1 MMFGSCKIGLQLS
14 HKSTQWLFISHR
26 QVKENDIIMPEKA
39 RAVARDLGIPY
50 YETSV
55 LTFYGIDELFENAIR
70 AALCSR
76 RSQRFWM
83 TGLKKVMQPALQV
96 LMANIMCSKSHLHNS
111 YIQTIFPHN
120 CDLRHIALWGP
131 LNGHTD

>member
-1 MMFGSCKIGLQLS
+1 MKQLYG
-14 HKSTQWLFISHR
+14 HQISLHGGHLIFR

-39 RAVARDLGIPY
+39 RAVARDLGVPY

-96 LMANIMCSKSHLHNS
+96 SLAKFMNSKTHLK
-111 YIQTIFPHN
+111 I
-120 CDLRHIALWGP
+120 LRI
-131 LNGHTD
+131 

>member
-1 MMFGSCKIGLQLS
+1 
-14 HKSTQWLFISHR
+14 
-26 QVKENDIIMPEKA
+26 MPEKA

-96 LMANIMCSKSHLHNS
+96 SLAKFMNSKTHL
-111 YIQTIFPHN
+111 
-120 CDLRHIALWGP
+120 
-131 LNGHTD
+131 LNVKF

>member
-1 MMFGSCKIGLQLS
+1 MKQFYGHQISLQSGHLI
-14 HKSTQWLFISHR
+14 FR

-39 RAVARDLGIPY
+39 RAVARDLGVPY

-96 LMANIMCSKSHLHNS
+96 SLAKFMNSKTHL
-111 YIQTIFPHN
+111 
-120 CDLRHIALWGP
+120 
-131 LNGHTD
+131 LNVKF

>member
-1 MMFGSCKIGLQLS
+1 
-14 HKSTQWLFISHR
+14 
-26 QVKENDIIMPEKA
+26 MPEKA

-96 LMANIMCSKSHLHNS
+96 LMANIMCSKSHL
-111 YIQTIFPHN
+111 
-120 CDLRHIALWGP
+120 
-131 LNGHTD
+131 LNIKITKEMFHSNIKLILGAVLSSKAGASIGVSRKESL

>member
-1 MMFGSCKIGLQLS
+1 
-14 HKSTQWLFISHR
+14 
-26 QVKENDIIMPEKA
+26 MPEKA

-50 YETSV
+50 YESSV

-96 LMANIMCSKSHLHNS
+96 RIDKLMNS
-111 YIQTIFPHN
+111 RSDIISTKILKRKYLIQI
-120 CDLRHIALWGP
+120 
-131 LNGHTD
+131 LN

>member
-1 MMFGSCKIGLQLS
+1 MSARCS
-14 HKSTQWLFISHR
+14 FIFRR

-96 LMANIMCSKSHLHNS
+96 SMAKFMNS
-111 YIQTIFPHN
+111 IFSM
-120 CDLRHIALWGP
+120 LKF
-131 LNGHTD
+131 

>member
-1 MMFGSCKIGLQLS
+1 
-14 HKSTQWLFISHR
+14 
-26 QVKENDIIMPEKA
+26 MPEKA
-39 RAVARDLGIPY
+39 RAVARDLGVPY

-96 LMANIMCSKSHLHNS
+96 SLAKFMNSKTHLQNFKDMIKEIS
-111 YIQTIFPHN
+111 NPKIELISGAFLSSKTRAAISVSRKES
-120 CDLRHIALWGP
+120 L
-131 LNGHTD
+131 

>member
-1 MMFGSCKIGLQLS
+1 MKQSYGYQ
-14 HKSTQWLFISHR
+14 ISLHSGHLIFR

-39 RAVARDLGIPY
+39 RAVARDLGVPY

-96 LMANIMCSKSHLHNS
+96 SLAKFMNSKTHL
-111 YIQTIFPHN
+111 
-120 CDLRHIALWGP
+120 
-131 LNGHTD
+131 LNVKF

>member
-1 MMFGSCKIGLQLS
+1 
-14 HKSTQWLFISHR
+14 
-26 QVKENDIIMPEKA
+26 MPEKA

-50 YETSV
+50 YESSV

-96 LMANIMCSKSHLHNS
+96 RIDKFMNS
-111 YIQTIFPHN
+111 RSDIISTELLKRKYLIQI
-120 CDLRHIALWGP
+120 
-131 LNGHTD
+131 LN